1 MEWSDWSEEQ
11 RRAISRHEGNTLV
24 SASAGSGKT
33 AVVVEHVVRLITG
46 TLEDADLPPVPVR
59 RMLLLTFNNAVG
71 EELRGK
77 IHAELLKRVN
87 GENAAHVRDQL
98 YDLPFADI
106 GTLHGYCKKLISEFF
121 DVLGLDPAFN
131 VADEEEKN
139 RLFDRCTEDVLS
151 KASEEGDVKVYEL
164 AEFLGGREAL
174 KENIRAFYDRA
185 CADHNGLDKL
195 QNEWMREYY
204 LPLDKSNSVRFF
216 IEKFRSVCK
225 QALEGISELEKRLKG
240 KLDRHRESL
249 LADAAMIRAM
259 RKVKTYDDMHALNV
273 SFPAAPRINK
283 EEKEADTGEL
293 LEAYKY
299 LRDGYKK
306 ELTERAAMFAHSK
319 AEERARMDSAR
330 EFVLT
335 LTRLTLDVA
344 AGYAEEK
351 SRENKLDFDDL
362 QQYACKLLDDPAI
375 AKTVAQRYDYVC
387 VDEYQDINDVQ
398 ERLLQALTRKRQ
410 NLFMVGDAK
419 QSIYAFRNADTTIF
433 LKKYDKFSA
442 GNGGEAVKLNR
453 NFRSDAGILQ
463 FVNEIFGRLM
473 TKNSC
478 GFDYEK
484 DGKFIVEGEVKP
496 AVRLAL
502 FEKDKKEVFPFEFKD
517 GYSVRAD
524 AERLRAA
531 ASKAEA
537 CYIADRIN
545 YLVENVKIKRKD
557 GKVTPVNYGDIVLL
571 ARTTKGG
578 VPEILETLRNLG
590 IPLDAGGL
598 TRENSNIYID
608 RLVDLLRV
616 TDNFRQDIPL
626 ASALVQFGGFDFS
639 ECAAIRRCGGDK
651 LWQAVRACAA
661 GEGALSE
668 RVKKFVDMVA
678 RYREMSAYMRVSE
691 LARRVIAEND
701 YDAVVRSAEG
711 GEKALS
717 QLNAFLGFL
726 TGKQFDRS
734 LSAFLSVMDT
744 GVKTNAASEGENAVR
759 TCTVHMSKG
768 LEFPVVF
775 LIDSAAPPRH
785 AAEGNI
791 LFDHKAGIA
800 AKSADKVD
808 RSRSDT
814 LYYLSLKEHKKAE
827 QQREGLR
834 LLYVALTRARNL
846 LYVTGTDGGRWQGSF
861 MWAISEALAKDEELR
876 EKYWEEKVSVAHLTD
891 EQAPPPPSFV
901 SGTEHEELSAY
912 LDAPYRYEGSSKTGI
927 KYSVSAINKE
937 PGATEFYGGAE
948 LFGEESSTV
957 GSAYHHVLARID
969 LELKDAEQVK
979 SAIEELVRSGK
990 LSRADAKLVDERVI
1004 ARCLNSEIMAAARAN
1019 RHMRERRFTLYLPA
1033 SEVLPNALTDEKVL
1047 VQGALDLMIFGADTG
1062 GENILVDFKYTKR
1075 SAEEVKK
1082 TYFRQLELYAL
1093 AMEEC
1098 AGVRPD
1104 KRLLYL
1110 LGRDEVVDL
1119 SVST

>member
-33 AVVVEHVVRLITG
+33 AVVVEHVVRLIAG
-46 TLEDADLPPVPVR
+46 TLEDVKLPPVPVK

-77 IHAELLKRVN
+77 IHAELLRRVN
-87 GENAAHVRDQL
+87 GENAEHVRDQL

-131 VADEEEKN
+131 VADEEEKD
-139 RLFDRCTEDVLS
+139 RLFDRCTEDVLA
-151 KASEEGDVKVYEL
+151 KAAEEGDVKVYEL

-185 CADHNGLDKL
+185 CADYNGLDKL
-195 QNEWMREYY
+195 QGDWMREYS
-204 LPLDKSNSVRFF
+204 LPLDQSNAVRFF
-216 IEKFRSVCK
+216 IARFKAVCRR
-225 QALEGISELEKRLKG
+225 ALQGISVLEKLLKG
-240 KLDRHRESL
+240 KLDRHRASL
-249 LADAAMIRAM
+249 LADAAMIRDM
-259 RKVKTYDDMHALNV
+259 RKVKTYDDMHALKI
-273 SFPAAPRINK
+273 SFASAPRINK
-283 EEKEADTGEL
+283 EEKEADAGEL
-293 LEAYKY
+293 LEAYKE

-306 ELTERAAMFAHSK
+306 ELQERAAMFAHSK
-319 AEERARMDSAR
+319 AEERARLESAR
-330 EFVLT
+330 EFVFT
-335 LTRLTLDVA
+335 LTRLTLDAA

-362 QQYACKLLDDPAI
+362 QQYACKLLDDPAL

-387 VDEYQDINDVQ
+387 VDEYQDINGVQ
-398 ERLLQALTRKRQ
+398 ERLLQALTGKRR

-442 GNGGEAVKLNR
+442 GRGGEAVKLNR

-463 FVNEIFGRLM
+463 FVNEIFGKLM
-473 TKNSC
+473 TKDSC

-524 AERLRAA
+524 AERMRAA
-531 ASKAEA
+531 AAKTEA

-608 RLVDLLRV
+608 RLVDMLRV
-616 TDNFRQDIPL
+616 IDNFRQDVPL
-626 ASALVQFGGFDFS
+626 ASALIQFGGFDHA
-639 ECAAIRRCGGDK
+639 ECAAIRRCGGDR

-661 GEGALSE
+661 GEGALAG
-668 RVKKFVDMVA
+668 RVKKFTDMVA
-678 RYREMSAYMRVSE
+678 KYRAMSAYMRVSE
-691 LARRVIAEND
+691 LARRVIADND

-711 GEKALS
+711 GGKMLK

-734 LSAFLSVMDT
+734 LSAFLSVMDV
-744 GVKTNAASEGENAVR
+744 GVKTNAASESEYAVQ

-800 AKSADKVD
+800 AKYADKD
-808 RSRSDT
+808 NRARGDT

-827 QQREGLR
+827 QRRESVR

-846 LYVTGTDGGRWQGSF
+846 LYVTGTLGAHSQGSF
-861 MWAISEALAKDEELR
+861 MSAITEVLGRDEELR
-876 EKYWEEKVSVAHLTD
+876 KKYWEERVNVAELTD
-891 EQAPPPPSFV
+891 EQAPPPPSV
-901 SGTEHEELSAY
+901 VPDTEHAALSAY
-912 LDAPYRYEGSSKTGI
+912 LDAPYRYEGSSRTGI

-937 PGATEFYGGAE
+937 SDAAGYYGGGSA
-948 LFGEESSTV
+948 LFGEESTTV

-969 LELKDAEQVK
+969 LALNTP
-979 SAIEELVRSGK
+979 EEVSEEMEKLARAGK
-990 LSRADAKLVDERVI
+990 ISRADIKLVDAAAI
-1004 ARCLNSEIMAAARAN
+1004 ARCLASPLMAQARAC
-1019 RHMRERRFTLYLPA
+1019 RHVREKRFTLYLPA
-1033 SEVLPNALTDEKVL
+1033 DQVLKNAATQENIL
-1047 VQGALDLMIFGADTG
+1047 VQGALDLMIFGGDTG
-1062 GENILVDFKYTKR
+1062 GENVLVDFKYTTR
-1075 SAEEVKK
+1075 PAEEVKK
-1082 TYFRQLELYAL
+1082 TYARQLQLYAL

-1098 AGVRPD
+1098 AGIKPD
-1104 KRLLYL
+1104 RCVLYL
-1110 LGRDEVVDL
+1110 LGRDETVEID
-1119 SVST
+1119 